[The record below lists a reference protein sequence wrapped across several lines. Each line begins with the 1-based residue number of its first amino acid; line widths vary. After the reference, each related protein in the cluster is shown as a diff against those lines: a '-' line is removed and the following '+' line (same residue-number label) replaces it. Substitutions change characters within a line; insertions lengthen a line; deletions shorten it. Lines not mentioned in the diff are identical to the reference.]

1 MLKITLLSMYVHTI
15 CFPYSRQDNSFNPLK
30 PVGVFPCYTKQKITQ
45 ERRQKKDD
53 LSQK

>member
-30 PVGVFPCYTKQKITQ
+30 PVGVFPCYTKQKNYIRKKTK
-45 ERRQKKDD
+45 ER
-53 LSQK
+53 